1 MDKKKYYI
9 ILFVL
14 FLIESLLDY
23 FFDIP
28 LEYHLSYLV
37 PLVFSLYLTH
47 PNIEE
52 YKKSPRRFYSF
63 SRALFGFH
71 NFLSKKFEGHKYRDV
86 IVTFVPSFTFFCVLL
101 LLQMNFLLIL
111 AYLLGVV
118 VFIGFERLYNKI
130 R

>member
-9 ILFVL
+9 SLFILFIIQGLV
-14 FLIESLLDY
+14 DY

-52 YKKSPRRFYSF
+52 YKKNPRRFYSF
-63 SRALFGFH
+63 SRALFAYH
-71 NFLSKKFEGHKYRDV
+71 DLLSKKFENHKHRDV
-86 IVTFVPSFTFFCVLL
+86 IVTFVPSLTFFCLLL
-101 LLQMNFLLIL
+101 LLQLNFFLVF
-111 AYLLGVV
+111 AYLLGLA
-118 VFIGFERLYNKI
+118 VFIGFEKLFNKI
-130 R
+130 S